1 MSTAAKPKLPK
12 VATSNSAAIKSDLA
26 LGRSIADRMVPV
38 NSLEE
43 VAQAMGVS
51 YQYVRRVECL
61 ALAKLAHKLRKM
73 RQLGEFEV

>member
-1 MSTAAKPKLPK
+1 VSPRKPKIPF
-12 VATSNSAAIKSDLA
+12 VATANSAAIRADLI
-26 LGRSIADRMVPV
+26 LGRNIAAQLEPV

-43 VAQAMGVS
+43 VAESLGVS